1 MHMKRHSFCG
11 LGAILGLLAAA
22 GLPGEAQA
30 QTSTTYS
37 ASNQW
42 GTMPGGVSVNGA
54 LDSAAQAATNAA
66 VAGAANGAKK
76 GVLMGSN
83 VTINS
88 IGSQTIISN
97 TIFGSNNPTNIT
109 ASQSASNSGSVSNT
123 GTVNAQ

>member
-1 MHMKRHSFCG
+1 MQMKRPSFWG
-11 LGAILGLLAAA
+11 LGALLGLSIAA
-22 GLPGEAQA
+22 GLPGEVQA
-30 QTSTTYS
+30 QSSMTYS

>member
-1 MHMKRHSFCG
+1 MAARRWSHVLLERSLQNSKKPQVPCW
-11 LGAILGLLAAA
+11 GAILAAA
-22 GLPGEAQA
+22 TAPLALTLRLP
-30 QTSTTYS
+30 
-37 ASNQW
+37 
-42 GTMPGGVSVNGA
+42 P
-54 LDSAAQAATNAA
+54 AAQAATNAA
-66 VAGAANGAKK
+66 VAGSVNGVKK

-83 VTINS
+83 LTINS